1 MRTTS
6 LRLRVVVAV
15 LAVLVAVLVGLGL
28 LVNAILAARLS
39 GDLRERLTER
49 AGFARLIAPGLSDQ
63 ELADRLTGQGISAA
77 VKDGSSEVY
86 GRSRPERGPGP
97 PRGGPRPPT
106 PAANASISDDGRSI
120 TATVPLTT
128 RTLTL
133 QASRVEIDRT
143 LAQLRA
149 VELLAGAVTVLV
161 AGLILLRVVGGAL
174 APLDRMTAL
183 AGRIAGGGRGERLR
197 PTKPDTDLG
206 RTAVAF
212 DGMLDALETS
222 AAEARAAEG
231 QARAAEGQA
240 RAAEGQARA
249 AEGQARAAEE
259 HARAAEDQYR
269 TDEADARQA
278 QNPQRPF
285 LGDASH
291 DLRTPVAGVLAAS
304 ESILRDDP
312 GRAERERRL
321 VAMIREARRAGRLVD
336 DLLLMTRLD
345 GPSARAEPVDLAE
358 VAEEVA
364 AGQRLLAPDA
374 DIRADTTPAWTS
386 GDRAQLARAL
396 TNLTD
401 NARRAAGP
409 TGRIRVSVRNGD
421 GVRVE
426 VSDDGPGV
434 PADRREEIFDRFVR
448 YGGDGHGLGLPIAR
462 AVARRHG
469 GDLTCEKDST
479 FVLTLPGTR
488 PTRSPLCEQKA

>member
-1 MRTTS
+1 MR
-6 LRLRVVVAV
+6 R
-15 LAVLVAVLVGLGL
+15 
-28 LVNAILAARLS
+28 
-39 GDLRERLTER
+39 
-49 AGFARLIAPGLSDQ
+49 
-63 ELADRLTGQGISAA
+63 
-77 VKDGSSEVY
+77 
-86 GRSRPERGPGP
+86 
-97 PRGGPRPPT
+97 
-106 PAANASISDDGRSI
+106 
-120 TATVPLTT
+120 
-128 RTLTL
+128 
-133 QASRVEIDRT
+133 
-143 LAQLRA
+143 
-149 VELLAGAVTVLV
+149 
-161 AGLILLRVVGGAL
+161 
-174 APLDRMTAL
+174 
-183 AGRIAGGGRGERLR
+183 
-197 PTKPDTDLG
+197 
-206 RTAVAF
+206 
-212 DGMLDALETS
+212 
-222 AAEARAAEG
+222 
-231 QARAAEGQA
+231 
-240 RAAEGQARA
+240 
-249 AEGQARAAEE
+249 
-259 HARAAEDQYR
+259 
-269 TDEADARQA
+269 
-278 QNPQRPF
+278 F